1 MQTPLTALIL
11 QNRVSENVSVYL
23 EARIDPEGDLLL
35 SGHDVGR
42 TVKECWGDSDYEY
55 FLEVKKADK
64 EKVPPL
70 LLRERFS
77 SMPEFL
83 KWAGGKNIPVRADW
97 DGRDFETFLDAHTDY
112 RDTVLL
118 WLLQERFS
126 TMSEFMAW
134 LDEKKIPNK
143 FFSYA

>member
-1 MQTPLTALIL
+1 MGTRLTGIVMQSFAT
-11 QNRVSENVSVYL
+11 ENVSVHL
-23 EARIDPEGDLLL
+23 EACINTEGDLVL
-35 SGHDVGR
+35 SGQDVGR

-64 EKVPPL
+64 EKVPSPL
-70 LLRERFS
+70 LKERFS
-77 SMPEFL
+77 SMPDFL
-83 KWAGGKNIPVRADW
+83 KWLEEKDIPVRADW
-97 DGRDFETFLDAHTDY
+97 DGRDFDTFLDCHADY

-118 WLLQERFS
+118 WLLQERFT
-126 TMSEFMAW
+126 TMSDFMAW